1 MFLLSETLSHS
12 SSKGLYYE
20 ASCEGVI
27 CVVLRVCRAQRMK
40 ELVAVY
46 TDDNSVDDGIHKLK
60 SLVDMEKDICGDVKY
75 LHLDGGRVYTFRD
88 RSNDYLLVFAD
99 ASEIN
104 SYLEN
109 GSWSC
114 I

>member
-1 MFLLSETLSHS
+1 MFLLSEIYNHS
-12 SSKGLYYE
+12 SFEGLRYE
-20 ASCEGVI
+20 ASRESVI
-27 CVVLRVCRAQRMK
+27 CVVLQVCRAQRMK

-46 TDDNSVDDGIHKLK
+46 TDDNLVDDGIHKLK
-60 SLVDMEKDICGDVKY
+60 SLVDMEKDIYGDVKY

-104 SYLEN
+104 RYLEN